1 MKKRGYFI
9 FACILALMLVGC
21 GHKEEVKET
30 NNTTIEEG
38 DTRDEVGDSDIVEEE
53 AENNETKPI
62 TDEKT
67 TNNAEKT
74 IQNPS
79 TGTTTEKNESTTT
92 TQTPATNNN
101 TTSNNTS
108 NNSNNTTPNTND
120 NTSNNNSTTPKPS
133 TPVHEHKWTEVVE
146 EEIHYYDWR
155 TICGKCGEDLTDLGD
170 DGITYH
176 SAVICHNGYTV
187 KFIEVDY
194 ITENVQ
200 KETIVTGYKCSCG
213 EVKEN

>member
-1 MKKRGYFI
+1 MKRIYL
-9 FACILALMLVGC
+9 ILILVLLLVGC

-30 NNTTIEEG
+30 NKTGDIRTEEKAESP
-38 DTRDEVGDSDIVEEE
+38 DTVEEE
-53 AENNETKPI
+53 SEKNETEPVVE
-62 TDEKT
+62 EKT
-67 TNNAEKT
+67 TNNTEET

-213 EVKEN
+213 EVKEK

>member
-21 GHKEEVKET
+21 GHKEEVKKT
-30 NNTTIEEG
+30 NKTGDIRTEEKAESS
-38 DTRDEVGDSDIVEEE
+38 DTVEEE
-53 AENNETKPI
+53 AEKNETELVVE
-62 TDEKT
+62 EKT
-67 TNNAEKT
+67 TNNTEET

-133 TPVHEHKWTEVVE
+133 TPVHEHKWTEVTE
-146 EEIHYYDWR
+146 DEIHYYAWR
-155 TICGKCGEDLTDLGD
+155 TLCGKCGLDMTDMSADDLG
-170 DGITYH
+170 YH
-176 SAVICHNGYTV
+176 TAVVCHSRYST
-187 KFIEVDY
+187 KYIEVDFV
-194 ITENVQ
+194 TENVV
-200 KETIVTGYKCSCG
+200 KTPVVTGYKCECG
-213 EVKEN
+213 AEKK